1 MSDQAPANPGTALAE
16 RLTKTE
22 REQRWANQKPV
33 DAATLILI
41 DRNGP
46 EPKVLMG
53 KRRHDLK
60 FMPGKFVF
68 PGGRRDPDDRS
79 MPVFGTLDSHAEARL
94 MKRVQRPS
102 LSRARSLA
110 LTAIRETFEETGL
123 MLGTKDAGAPE
134 GVPKGWEGF
143 AEHGVFPDLESL
155 QFVARAITPPRRPKR
170 FDTRF
175 FACDADHVAH
185 RIEGVVG
192 PHAELV
198 ELKWLT
204 LKDALQEDLP
214 TITTV
219 VLEELGNRIAKG
231 FSPLLPV
238 PFYFMVRKE
247 FRREEL

>member
-1 MSDQAPANPGTALAE
+1 MSDKGLALAE

-22 REQRWANQKPV
+22 REQRWANQRPV

-41 DRNGP
+41 DRAGTK
-46 EPKVLMG
+46 PKVLMG
-53 KRRHDLK
+53 KRRADLK

-68 PGGRRDPDDRS
+68 PGGRRDPDDRA
-79 MPVFGTLDSHAEARL
+79 MPVYGTLDDRAQARL
-94 MKRVQRPS
+94 MARVQRPS
-102 LSRARSLA
+102 MSRARSLA
-110 LTAIRETFEETGL
+110 LTAIRETCEETGL
-123 MLGTKDAGAPE
+123 VLGTREAGSPE
-134 GVPKGWEGF
+134 SVPKGWEAF

-175 FACDADHVAH
+175 FACDADKVAH

-192 PHAELV
+192 PHAELT

-204 LKDALQEDLP
+204 LDEALHEDLP

-219 VLEELGNRIAKG
+219 VLEELGERITKG

-238 PFYFMVRKE
+238 PFYYMIRKE
-247 FRREEL
+247 FRRDLID

>member
-1 MSDQAPANPGTALAE
+1 MNERGEALTE
-16 RLTKTE
+16 RLTKAE
-22 REQRWANQKPV
+22 REQRWANLRPV

-41 DRNGP
+41 DRKGP
-46 EPKVLMG
+46 APKVLMG

-68 PGGRRDPDDRS
+68 PGGRRDPADRD
-79 MPVFGTLDSHAEARL
+79 MPVFGALDGHAEERL

-110 LTAIRETFEETGL
+110 LTAVRETFEETGL
-123 MLGTKDAGAPE
+123 LLGTRDAGAPE

-155 QFVARAITPPRRPKR
+155 QFVCRAITPPRRPKR

-175 FACDADHVAH
+175 FACDAEHIAH
-185 RIEGVVG
+185 RVDGVVG

-204 LKDALQEDLP
+204 LKDALKEDLP
-214 TITTV
+214 SITTV
-219 VLEELGNRIAKG
+219 VLEELGERIAKG
-231 FSPLLPV
+231 FAPELPV
-238 PFYFMVRKE
+238 PFYYMQRKV
-247 FRREEL
+247 FQREVL